1 MAKELT
7 YREAIREALVDA
19 MRADER
25 VLFMGEDVGR
35 AGGSFKASV
44 GLIDEFGPARIVDT
58 PISETGFTG
67 AALGMAI
74 TGLRP
79 VVEIMFADFMLVTMD
94 QIINSMAKYRFMSGG
109 QTTVPVTI
117 RAVGGAGL
125 RFGSQHSATAESWM
139 LPFPGLKVVCPA
151 AAPDAYTLLRAAIS
165 DDNPVVVIEHK
176 ALYGLKGPVETIAPG
191 EDAWK
196 ARVVREGKDA
206 TIVAT
211 LAMLHR
217 AEKAAEIL
225 EQEGIDAEVIDPRVL
240 RPFDFGTVVQSV
252 KKTKRL
258 FMVAEESAYA
268 GWTGTVGLRVTQEAF
283 DYIDAPPEAI
293 TPPEAPPA
301 FSPKLED
308 AYLPSPEE
316 IAQRVRL
323 GLG

>member
-1 MAKELT
+1 MARELT
-7 YREAIREALVDA
+7 YREAIREALADA
-19 MRADER
+19 MRSDDR

-44 GLIDEFGPARIVDT
+44 GLIDEFGSERVVDT
-58 PISETGFTG
+58 PISETGFMG

-94 QIINSMAKYRFMSGG
+94 QIVNAMAKYRFMSGG
-109 QTTVPVTI
+109 QTAVPLTI

-125 RFGSQHSATAESWM
+125 RFGSQHSATAESWL

-151 AAPDAYTLLRAAIS
+151 TPADAYALLRAAIV

-176 ALYGLKGPVETIAPG
+176 ALYGLKGSVETDMPTD
-191 EDAWK
+191 DAWR
-196 ARVVREGKDA
+196 ARVAREGKDA

-225 EQEGIDAEVIDPRVL
+225 AQEGIDAEVIDPRVL
-240 RPFDFGTVVQSV
+240 RPFDFSSVVQSV

-258 FMVAEESAYA
+258 FMVAEESVYA
-268 GWTGTVGLRVTQEAF
+268 GWTGTVGLRVMQEAF

-301 FSPKLED
+301 FSPRLED

-316 IAQRVRL
+316 IAERVRRCI
-323 GLG
+323 G